1 MKATWRLAAP
11 TARTAGGAVVIAA
24 CALAACVLAAGCG
37 SSAVGTTPATGVPV
51 AAPPLTTA
59 SVGATGAGWAIVEM
73 GGSAAKEDN
82 FWELFV
88 RPTGTSPWRLATPA
102 GVADNGGLEAAGTGG
117 SLVVGIRPSQD
128 LTFSPLATTS
138 NDGAT
143 WSASGPVTP
152 GLADAPDALASDSGG
167 QLIALTGGQTAE
179 LGTRTGTA
187 WTRLASVQA
196 ISATPAG
203 RDCGLTGLTAA
214 TFVHS
219 DVPMLA
225 GRCSRPGT
233 AGIFADHGG
242 SWREAGPAVP
252 RPLAGEEID
261 VLRLTATGNGV
272 VALLQAGSGASASLI
287 AAWADAGG
295 WALSAPLPIGA
306 RAIRSMASGPGQAV
320 AVLLAGG
327 EGETLSGPGSSWRA
341 LPRLP
346 ASAASAG
353 SRARRPGGRA
363 RGARRHVHGLAARG
377 RAGWRLTQTIQV
389 TIPYGSSS

>member
-1 MKATWRLAAP
+1 VKATWRRAAP

-24 CALAACVLAAGCG
+24 CVLAAGCG
-37 SSAVGTTPATGVPV
+37 SSPVTTPPTTAVP
-51 AAPPLTTA
+51 AGAPPLTTA
-59 SVGATGAGWAIVEM
+59 SIDATGAGWAIVEM
-73 GGSAAKEDN
+73 GGSAAQQDN

-102 GVADNGGLEAAGTGG
+102 GVADNGGLEATGTGG
-117 SLVVGIRPSQD
+117 SLVAGFRPSQD
-128 LTFSPLATTS
+128 LTFSPLAATS

-152 GLADAPDALASDSGG
+152 GLADAPDALASDSSG
-167 QLIALTGGQTAE
+167 QLIALTGGGTAE
-179 LGTRTGTA
+179 LGTRTGK

-214 TFVHS
+214 TFARS
-219 DVPMLA
+219 EVPMLA

-242 SWREAGPAVP
+242 SWREAGPTVP
-252 RPLAGEEID
+252 RPLAGEDID
-261 VLRLTATGNGV
+261 VLGLTATGNGV
-272 VALLQAGSGASASLI
+272 VALLQAGSGAPARLI

-295 WALSAPLPIGA
+295 WTLSAPLPIGA
-306 RAIRSMASGPGQAV
+306 RAIRSVSSGPGNAV

-327 EGETLSGPGSSWRA
+327 QGETLSGPGSSWRA

-346 ASAASAG
+346 ASAAALALG
-353 SRARRPGGRA
+353 PDGR
-363 RGARRHVHGLAARG
+363 VDTLAAHAGTFTDWRLEAG
-377 RAGWRLTQTIQV
+377 AGWRLTQTIQV
-389 TIPYGSSS
+389 TIPYGSSG

>member
-11 TARTAGGAVVIAA
+11 TARIAGGAVVI
-24 CALAACVLAAGCG
+24 AACVLAAGCG
-37 SSAVGTTPATGVPV
+37 SSPVTVPPTTAVPA

-59 SVGATGAGWAIVEM
+59 SIDATGAGWAIVEM
-73 GGSAAKEDN
+73 GGSAAQEDN

-117 SLVVGIRPSQD
+117 SLVAGFRPSQD
-128 LTFSPLATTS
+128 LTFSPLAATS

-152 GLADAPDALASDSGG
+152 GLADAPDALASGSGG
-167 QLIALTGGQTAE
+167 QLIALTGRETAE
-179 LGTRTGTA
+179 LGAKTGRA
-187 WTRLASVQA
+187 WTRLATVQA

-203 RDCGLTGLTAA
+203 HDCGLTGLTAA
-214 TFVHS
+214 AFVRS
-219 DVPMLA
+219 GVPML
-225 GRCSRPGT
+225 GGSCSRPGT

-242 SWREAGPAVP
+242 SWRAAGPTVP
-252 RPLAGEEID
+252 RPLAGEDIG
-261 VLRLTATGNGV
+261 VLQLTATGNGV
-272 VALLQAGSGASASLI
+272 AALLQAGSGPAASLI

-306 RAIRSMASGPGQAV
+306 SVIRSLSSGPGQAV

-327 EGETLSGPGSSWRA
+327 RGDTLSGPGSSWRA

-346 ASAASAG
+346 AAAAALALG
-353 SRARRPGGRA
+353 PGGRVDA
-363 RGARRHVHGLAARG
+363 LTAHAGTFTDWRLEAGAR
-377 RAGWRLTQTIQV
+377 WRLTQTIQV